1 MGDLSLEPGA
11 IFASDFR
18 LVRLLASGG
27 MGSVYVVDQ
36 LSTGRPAALKLMR
49 PELALDDDARRRFE
63 LEAKIGARVES
74 DNVVDVLAAGVDE
87 ETGAPYIVMELLLG
101 EDLAARIA
109 RGPISL
115 PDALVVFEQLC
126 TAVGKAH
133 DAGVVH
139 RDLKPENVFLMRGEP
154 TIVKVLDFGVAK
166 VADSMHQSST
176 NAVGTPLFMAPE
188 QTERG
193 KVTARADVWAL
204 GLIAY
209 RMLTGNHFWRS
220 AYDHGSSLAQLMRE
234 VVLAH
239 LPAASV
245 RAREQGVGHLLPPG
259 FDAFFSQCVA
269 REPERRLR
277 NASEVLDVFR
287 RVASND
293 LAFAATA
300 RAPMSLPQSRGPAL
314 LDAPVGTPL
323 SEMTGTIRL
332 ALAGIALFGFCVWF
346 AFARYMSSQRE
357 AAAESEWEDGER
369 ESVFVAPTPAMSPG
383 AIATVASPASPPM
396 GVSGAVVTLEPATV
410 PADLIA
416 PSIERVLPR
425 LESCAGT
432 TTGSGRRRSTNRGTV
447 TVSFVVKDHEARS
460 RTSPKSTMG
469 DAVTEC
475 VLDGL
480 HEASFSTDAEGIR
493 VTYDITFR

>member
-1 MGDLSLEPGA
+1 MGELSLEPGA

-49 PELALDDDARRRFE
+49 PELALDAAARRRFE

-101 EDLAARIA
+101 EDLASRIA
-109 RGPISL
+109 RGPIPL
-115 PDALVVFEQLC
+115 ADALVVFTQLC

-139 RDLKPENVFLMRGEP
+139 RDLKPENVFLVRGEP
-154 TIVKVLDFGVAK
+154 PVVKVLDFGVAK

-220 AYDHGSSLAQLMRE
+220 AYDRNASLAQLMRE

-245 RAREQGVGHLLPPG
+245 RAREQGVAHLLPPG

-277 NASEVLDVFR
+277 NATEVLDVFR

-300 RAPMSLPQSRGPAL
+300 PTPMSLPRPRGPAL
-314 LDAPVGTPL
+314 LDAQVGTPL

-332 ALAGIALFGFCVWF
+332 VVAGIAVFGFCVWF
-346 AFARYMSSQRE
+346 AFARYMASQRD
-357 AAAESEWEDGER
+357 AAAESEWEDGEG
-369 ESVFVAPTPAMSPG
+369 EIVLPPSASTSSG
-383 AIATVASPASPPM
+383 AVGTVISPAPPPA
-396 GVSGAVVTLEPATV
+396 GVSGAVVALEPATV
-410 PADLIA
+410 PADLIT

-432 TTGSGRRRSTNRGTV
+432 TTGSGRRRLIRRGTV

-460 RTSPKSTMG
+460 RNSPKSTMG

-480 HEASFSTDAEGIR
+480 HEASFPTDAEGVR